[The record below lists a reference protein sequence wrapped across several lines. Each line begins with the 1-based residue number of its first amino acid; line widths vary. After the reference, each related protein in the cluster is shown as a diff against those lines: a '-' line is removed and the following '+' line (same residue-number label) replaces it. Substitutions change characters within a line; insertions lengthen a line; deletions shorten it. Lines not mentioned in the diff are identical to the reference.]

1 METILVNIIEVLE
14 PVWFKLVDLLS
25 LKEMKTLDSIQPI
38 LAKILSDP
46 LLLGLSLAIIGVVP
60 YTIIKLKKS
69 YTLKENRLDAL
80 LSELTEEDNEEVST
94 NQPLPQNQSTKNSN
108 LDQPTN
114 ESDTKAYGNEFELP
128 SLQKKTI
135 TSGDLNQT
143 PQEIFKNRRISNDD
157 FGWETDV
164 EEWDELYDYIS
175 KPFQTDKP
183 KQENESATIPQETQK
198 TVPIT
203 QENLNQ
209 TPQEIFKNRR
219 ISDDDFGWETD
230 VEEWDE
236 LYDYISKPFQTD
248 KPKDVASE
256 NEVLQELE
264 KEVLTEVAQKEE
276 TVPSTNQATEITTES
291 SLGIGIDELAEQII
305 EETILKEEST
315 EEPSNINI
323 DQLTELI
330 EDEEI
335 FITVDQKNKIITPK
349 EEVRVEV
356 NQLNESITEQSSNID
371 IDELAELI
379 REEESVPEEKSLTT
393 NTLSTSET
401 KHLEPNEAV
410 SSTSEPQFSTSSPVP
425 QRVELTLEDV
435 VKTDLEPKP
444 ALQSKTS
451 NNFSE
456 TIKESPST
464 RPLLNSILN
473 SSVSAQTDA
482 LVSRLKTFQS
492 ELEVRF
498 QSLEQ
503 ESETRVEAAPT
514 ETLRKRQGSYQ
525 PANVSY
531 KSKQKSRSNKEYL
544 RQLESFIF
552 MARQKS
558 KNTKL

>member
-14 PVWFKLVDLLS
+14 PVWFKLVDLLG

-46 LLLGLSLAIIGVVP
+46 LLLGLTLALIGVVP

-135 TSGDLNQT
+135 PSGDLNQT

-164 EEWDELYDYIS
+164 EEWNELYDYIS
-175 KPFQTDKP
+175 KPFQAGKP
-183 KQENESATIPQETQK
+183 KQENESATIPQESQK
-198 TVPIT
+198 TVPLT

-256 NEVLQELE
+256 NEVLQELG

-305 EETILKEEST
+305 EETMLKEEST

-335 FITVDQKNKIITPK
+335 FIPVDQKNEIITPK

-379 REEESVPEEKSLTT
+379 REEKSVPEEKSFTI

-410 SSTSEPQFSTSSPVP
+410 STTSEPQFSTSSPVP

>member
-46 LLLGLSLAIIGVVP
+46 LLLGLTLALIGVVP

-164 EEWDELYDYIS
+164 EEWNELYDYIS
-175 KPFQTDKP
+175 KPFQAGKP
-183 KQENESATIPQETQK
+183 KQENESATIPQESQK
-198 TVPIT
+198 TVPLT

-305 EETILKEEST
+305 EETMLKEEST

-335 FITVDQKNKIITPK
+335 FIPVDQKNEIITPK

-379 REEESVPEEKSLTT
+379 REEESVPGEKSLTT

-451 NNFSE
+451 NNSSE

>member
-164 EEWDELYDYIS
+164 EEWNELYDYIS
-175 KPFQTDKP
+175 KPFQADKP
-183 KQENESATIPQETQK
+183 KQENESATIPQESQK
-198 TVPIT
+198 TGPLT

-379 REEESVPEEKSLTT
+379 REEKSVPEEKSLTT

>member
-46 LLLGLSLAIIGVVP
+46 LLLGLTLALIGVVP

-164 EEWDELYDYIS
+164 EEWNELYDYIS
-175 KPFQTDKP
+175 KPFQADKP
-183 KQENESATIPQETQK
+183 KQENESATIPQESQK
-198 TVPIT
+198 TVPLT

-256 NEVLQELE
+256 NEVLQELG

-305 EETILKEEST
+305 EETMLKEEST

-335 FITVDQKNKIITPK
+335 FITVDQKNEIITPK

>member
-46 LLLGLSLAIIGVVP
+46 LLLGLTLALIGVIP

-164 EEWDELYDYIS
+164 EEWNELYDYIS
-175 KPFQTDKP
+175 KPFQAGKP
-183 KQENESATIPQETQK
+183 KQENESATIPQESQK
-198 TVPIT
+198 TGPLT

-305 EETILKEEST
+305 EETMLKEEST

-335 FITVDQKNKIITPK
+335 FITVDQKNEIITPK

>member
-14 PVWFKLVDLLS
+14 LVWFKLIDLLS

-164 EEWDELYDYIS
+164 EEWNELYDYIS
-175 KPFQTDKP
+175 KPFQADKP
-183 KQENESATIPQETQK
+183 KQENESATIPQESQK
-198 TVPIT
+198 TGPLT

-305 EETILKEEST
+305 EETMLKEEST

-335 FITVDQKNKIITPK
+335 FITVDQKNEIITPK

-379 REEESVPEEKSLTT
+379 REEKSVPEEKSLTT

-514 ETLRKRQGSYQ
+514 ETLRKKQGSYQ

>member
-14 PVWFKLVDLLS
+14 PVWFKLADLLS

-164 EEWDELYDYIS
+164 EEWNELYDYIS
-175 KPFQTDKP
+175 KPFQADKP
-183 KQENESATIPQETQK
+183 KQENESATIPQESQK
-198 TVPIT
+198 TVPLT

-305 EETILKEEST
+305 EETMLKEEST

-335 FITVDQKNKIITPK
+335 FITVDQKNEIITPK

-379 REEESVPEEKSLTT
+379 REEKSVPEEKSLTT

>member
-164 EEWDELYDYIS
+164 EEWNELYDYIS
-175 KPFQTDKP
+175 KPFQADKP
-183 KQENESATIPQETQK
+183 KQENESATIPQESQK
-198 TVPIT
+198 TGPLT

-379 REEESVPEEKSLTT
+379 REEKSVPEEKSLTT

-444 ALQSKTS
+444 TLQSKTS

-482 LVSRLKTFQS
+482 LVSRLKTFQ
-492 ELEVRF
+492 
-498 QSLEQ
+498 
-503 ESETRVEAAPT
+503 
-514 ETLRKRQGSYQ
+514 
-525 PANVSY
+525 
-531 KSKQKSRSNKEYL
+531 
-544 RQLESFIF
+544 
-552 MARQKS
+552 
-558 KNTKL
+558 

>member
-46 LLLGLSLAIIGVVP
+46 LLLGLTLALIGVVP

-175 KPFQTDKP
+175 KPFQVDKP
-183 KQENESATIPQETQK
+183 KQENESATIPQESQK
-198 TVPIT
+198 TGPLT

-256 NEVLQELE
+256 NEVLQEVE

-305 EETILKEEST
+305 EETMLKEEST

-379 REEESVPEEKSLTT
+379 REEESVPGEKPLTT

-514 ETLRKRQGSYQ
+514 ETLRKKQGSYQ

>member
-46 LLLGLSLAIIGVVP
+46 LLLGLSLALIGVVP

-164 EEWDELYDYIS
+164 EEWNELYDYIS
-175 KPFQTDKP
+175 KPFQAGKP
-183 KQENESATIPQETQK
+183 KQENESATIPQESQK
-198 TVPIT
+198 TVPLT

-256 NEVLQELE
+256 NEVLQELG

-335 FITVDQKNKIITPK
+335 FIPVDQKNEIITPK

>member
-164 EEWDELYDYIS
+164 EEWNELYDYIS
-175 KPFQTDKP
+175 KPFQADKP
-183 KQENESATIPQETQK
+183 KQENESATIPQESQK
-198 TVPIT
+198 TVPLT

-264 KEVLTEVAQKEE
+264 QEVLTEVAQKEE

-305 EETILKEEST
+305 EETMLKEEST

-335 FITVDQKNKIITPK
+335 FITVDQKNEIITPK

>member
-46 LLLGLSLAIIGVVP
+46 LLLGLTLALIGVVP

-164 EEWDELYDYIS
+164 EEWNELYDYIS
-175 KPFQTDKP
+175 KPFQAGKP
-183 KQENESATIPQETQK
+183 KQENESATIPQESQK
-198 TVPIT
+198 TVPLT

-335 FITVDQKNKIITPK
+335 FITVDQKNEIITPK

-379 REEESVPEEKSLTT
+379 REEESVPGEKSLTT

>member
-46 LLLGLSLAIIGVVP
+46 LLLGLTLALIGVIP

-164 EEWDELYDYIS
+164 EEWNELYDYIS
-175 KPFQTDKP
+175 KPFQADKP
-183 KQENESATIPQETQK
+183 KQENESATIPQESQK
-198 TVPIT
+198 TVPLT

-305 EETILKEEST
+305 EETMLKEEST

-335 FITVDQKNKIITPK
+335 FITVDQKNEIITPK

-379 REEESVPEEKSLTT
+379 REEESVPGEKSLTT

-410 SSTSEPQFSTSSPVP
+410 PSTSEPQFSTSSPVP

>member
-46 LLLGLSLAIIGVVP
+46 LLLGLSLALIGVVP

-164 EEWDELYDYIS
+164 EEWNELYDYIS
-175 KPFQTDKP
+175 KPFQADKP
-183 KQENESATIPQETQK
+183 KQENESATIPQESQK
-198 TVPIT
+198 TGPLT

-379 REEESVPEEKSLTT
+379 REEKSVPEEKSLTT

-444 ALQSKTS
+444 ALQSKIS
-451 NNFSE
+451 NNSSE

>member
-164 EEWDELYDYIS
+164 EEWNELYDYIS
-175 KPFQTDKP
+175 KPFQADKP
-183 KQENESATIPQETQK
+183 KQENESATIPQESQK
-198 TVPIT
+198 TGPLT

-305 EETILKEEST
+305 EETMLKEEST

-379 REEESVPEEKSLTT
+379 REEESVPGEKSLTT

-410 SSTSEPQFSTSSPVP
+410 PSTSEPQFSTSSPVP

>member
-164 EEWDELYDYIS
+164 EEWNELYDYIS
-175 KPFQTDKP
+175 KPFQADKP
-183 KQENESATIPQETQK
+183 KQENESATIPQESQK
-198 TVPIT
+198 TGPLT

-305 EETILKEEST
+305 EETMLKEEST

-335 FITVDQKNKIITPK
+335 FIPVDQKNEIITPK

-379 REEESVPEEKSLTT
+379 REEESVPGEKSLTA

>member
-46 LLLGLSLAIIGVVP
+46 LLLGLSLALIGVVP

-164 EEWDELYDYIS
+164 EEWNELYDYIS
-175 KPFQTDKP
+175 KPFQADKP
-183 KQENESATIPQETQK
+183 KQENESATIPQESQK
-198 TVPIT
+198 TVPLT

-305 EETILKEEST
+305 EETMLKEEST

-335 FITVDQKNKIITPK
+335 FIPVDQKNEIITPK

-379 REEESVPEEKSLTT
+379 REEESVPGEKSLTT

>member
-46 LLLGLSLAIIGVVP
+46 LLLGLTLALIGVVP

-164 EEWDELYDYIS
+164 EEWNELYDYIS
-175 KPFQTDKP
+175 KPFQADKP
-183 KQENESATIPQETQK
+183 KQENESATIPQESQK
-198 TVPIT
+198 TGPLT

-335 FITVDQKNKIITPK
+335 FITVDQKNEIITPK

-379 REEESVPEEKSLTT
+379 REEESVPGEKSLTT

>member
-164 EEWDELYDYIS
+164 EEWNELYDYIS
-175 KPFQTDKP
+175 KPFQAGKP
-183 KQENESATIPQETQK
+183 KQENESATIPQESQK

-379 REEESVPEEKSLTT
+379 REEESVPGEKSLTT

-514 ETLRKRQGSYQ
+514 ETLRKKQGSYQ

>member
-46 LLLGLSLAIIGVVP
+46 LLLGLSLALIGVVP

-164 EEWDELYDYIS
+164 EEWNELYDYIS
-175 KPFQTDKP
+175 KPFQAGKP
-183 KQENESATIPQETQK
+183 KQEDESATISQESKK
-198 TVPIT
+198 TAPACP
-203 QENLNQ
+203 ENLNQ

-305 EETILKEEST
+305 EETMLKEEST

-335 FITVDQKNKIITPK
+335 FITVDQKNEIITPK

>member
-164 EEWDELYDYIS
+164 EEWNELYDYIS
-175 KPFQTDKP
+175 KPFQADKP
-183 KQENESATIPQETQK
+183 KQENESATIPQESQK
-198 TVPIT
+198 TVPLT

-379 REEESVPEEKSLTT
+379 REEKSVPEEKSLTT

>member
-46 LLLGLSLAIIGVVP
+46 LLLGLTLALIGVVP

-164 EEWDELYDYIS
+164 EEWNELYDYIS
-175 KPFQTDKP
+175 KPFQAGKP
-183 KQENESATIPQETQK
+183 KQENESATIPQESQK
-198 TVPIT
+198 TVPLT

-305 EETILKEEST
+305 EETMLKEEST

-335 FITVDQKNKIITPK
+335 FITVDQKNEIITPK

-379 REEESVPEEKSLTT
+379 REEESVPGEKSLTT

>member
-164 EEWDELYDYIS
+164 EEWNELYDYIS
-175 KPFQTDKP
+175 KPFQADKP
-183 KQENESATIPQETQK
+183 KQENESATIPQESQK
-198 TVPIT
+198 TVPLT

-335 FITVDQKNKIITPK
+335 FITVDQKNEIITPK

-514 ETLRKRQGSYQ
+514 ETLRKKQGSYQ

>member
-14 PVWFKLVDLLS
+14 LVWFKLIYLLS

-46 LLLGLSLAIIGVVP
+46 LLLGLTLALIGVVP
-60 YTIIKLKKS
+60 NTIFKLKKS

-164 EEWDELYDYIS
+164 EEWNELYDYIS
-175 KPFQTDKP
+175 KPFQADKP
-183 KQENESATIPQETQK
+183 KQENESATIPQESQK
-198 TVPIT
+198 TGPLT

-305 EETILKEEST
+305 EETMLKEEST

-335 FITVDQKNKIITPK
+335 FITVDQKNEIITPK

-379 REEESVPEEKSLTT
+379 REEKSVPEEKSLTT

-444 ALQSKTS
+444 ALQSKIS
-451 NNFSE
+451 NNSSE

-503 ESETRVEAAPT
+503 ESETRVEATPT

>member
-175 KPFQTDKP
+175 KPFQADKP
-183 KQENESATIPQETQK
+183 KQENESATIPQESQK
-198 TVPIT
+198 TGPLT

-305 EETILKEEST
+305 EETMLKEEST

-335 FITVDQKNKIITPK
+335 FITVDQKNEIITPK

-379 REEESVPEEKSLTT
+379 REEKSVPEEKSLTT

-514 ETLRKRQGSYQ
+514 ETLRKKQGSYQ

>member
-1 METILVNIIEVLE
+1 METILVNILEVLE
-14 PVWFKLVDLLS
+14 LVWFKLVDLLS

-46 LLLGLSLAIIGVVP
+46 LLLGLSIAIIGVVP

-164 EEWDELYDYIS
+164 EEWNELYDYIS
-175 KPFQTDKP
+175 KPFQAGKP
-183 KQENESATIPQETQK
+183 KQENESATIPQESQK
-198 TVPIT
+198 TGPLT

-305 EETILKEEST
+305 EENMLKEEST
-315 EEPSNINI
+315 EEASNINI

-335 FITVDQKNKIITPK
+335 FITVDQKNEIITPK

-371 IDELAELI
+371 INELAELI
-379 REEESVPEEKSLTT
+379 REEESVPGEKSLTT

-444 ALQSKTS
+444 ALQSQTS

>member
-14 PVWFKLVDLLS
+14 PVWFKLADLLS
-25 LKEMKTLDSIQPI
+25 LKEMRTLYSLQPI

-46 LLLGLSLAIIGVVP
+46 LLLGLSLTLIGVVP

-69 YTLKENRLDAL
+69 YSLKENRLDAL
-80 LSELTEEDNEEVST
+80 LSELAEEDNEEVST
-94 NQPLPQNQSTKNSN
+94 SQPLPQNQNTKNLS

-114 ESDTKAYGNEFELP
+114 ESDTKAYGNEFESP
-128 SLQKKTI
+128 SLQKKI
-135 TSGDLNQT
+135 IVSGDLNQT
-143 PQEIFKNRRISNDD
+143 SKEIFKNRRISNDD

-175 KPFQTDKP
+175 KPFQAGKP
-183 KQENESATIPQETQK
+183 KQEDESATIPQESKK
-198 TVPIT
+198 TAPLSP
-203 QENLNQ
+203 EELNQ

-248 KPKDVASE
+248 KPKDVSSK
-256 NEVLQELE
+256 NEVLPEL
-264 KEVLTEVAQKEE
+264 KEELLTEVAQKEE
-276 TVPSTNQATEITTES
+276 IVSSINQTTEITTES

-305 EETILKEEST
+305 EETILKDETT

-323 DQLTELI
+323 DQLTELM
-330 EDEEI
+330 EDEET
-335 FITVDQKNKIITPK
+335 FITVDQKDEIIAPE
-349 EEVRVEV
+349 EEVNVGI
-356 NQLNESITEQSSNID
+356 NQTNESITEQSSNID
-371 IDELAELI
+371 INELAKLI
-379 REEESVPEEKSLTT
+379 EEEKSVPGEKSFTT

-401 KHLEPNEAV
+401 KHLEPDEEF
-410 SSTSEPQFSTSSPVP
+410 SGTSAPQFSASSPVP

-435 VKTDLEPKP
+435 VKPALESKP
-444 ALQSKTS
+444 ALQSKIS
-451 NNFSE
+451 NDSSE
-456 TIKESPST
+456 TIKKSPST

-473 SSVSAQTDA
+473 SSVSAKTDA
-482 LVSRLKTFQS
+482 LVSRLKTFQA
-492 ELEVRF
+492 ELEIRF

-503 ESETRVEAAPT
+503 ESETKVEAAPT

-558 KNTKL
+558 KNTEL

>member
-46 LLLGLSLAIIGVVP
+46 LLLGLTLALIGVVP

-164 EEWDELYDYIS
+164 EEWSELYDYIS
-175 KPFQTDKP
+175 KPFQADKP
-183 KQENESATIPQETQK
+183 KQENESATIPQESQK
-198 TVPIT
+198 TVPLT

-305 EETILKEEST
+305 EETMLKEEST

-335 FITVDQKNKIITPK
+335 FITVDQKNEIITPK

>member
-164 EEWDELYDYIS
+164 EEWNELYDYIS
-175 KPFQTDKP
+175 KPFQADKP
-183 KQENESATIPQETQK
+183 KQENESATIPQESQK
-198 TVPIT
+198 TGPLT

-335 FITVDQKNKIITPK
+335 FITVDQKNEIITPK

>member
-164 EEWDELYDYIS
+164 EEWNELYDYIS
-175 KPFQTDKP
+175 KPFQADKP
-183 KQENESATIPQETQK
+183 KQENESATIPQESQK
-198 TVPIT
+198 TGPLT

-335 FITVDQKNKIITPK
+335 FITVDQKNEIITPK

-379 REEESVPEEKSLTT
+379 REEKSVPEEKSLTT

-514 ETLRKRQGSYQ
+514 ETLRKKQGSYQ

>member
-46 LLLGLSLAIIGVVP
+46 LLLGLSLALIGVVP

-164 EEWDELYDYIS
+164 EEWNELYDYIS
-175 KPFQTDKP
+175 KPFQADKP
-183 KQENESATIPQETQK
+183 KQENESATIPQESQK
-198 TVPIT
+198 TVPLT

-305 EETILKEEST
+305 EETMLKEEST

-335 FITVDQKNKIITPK
+335 FITVDQKNEIITPK

-379 REEESVPEEKSLTT
+379 REEESVPGEKSLTT

>member
-46 LLLGLSLAIIGVVP
+46 LLLGLTLALIGVVP

-128 SLQKKTI
+128 SLQKKII

-164 EEWDELYDYIS
+164 EEWNELYDYIS
-175 KPFQTDKP
+175 KPFQAGKP
-183 KQENESATIPQETQK
+183 KQENESATIPQESQK
-198 TVPIT
+198 TVPLT

-305 EETILKEEST
+305 EETMLKEEST

-335 FITVDQKNKIITPK
+335 FIPVDQKNEIITPK

-379 REEESVPEEKSLTT
+379 REEESVPGEKSLTT

>member
-46 LLLGLSLAIIGVVP
+46 LLLGLSLAIIGIVP

-164 EEWDELYDYIS
+164 EEWNELYDYIS
-175 KPFQTDKP
+175 KPFQADKP
-183 KQENESATIPQETQK
+183 KQENESATIPQESQK

-335 FITVDQKNKIITPK
+335 FITVDQKNEIITPK

-379 REEESVPEEKSLTT
+379 REEKSVPEEKSLTT

>member
-14 PVWFKLVDLLS
+14 PVWFKLIDLLS
-25 LKEMKTLDSIQPI
+25 LKQMKTLDSIQPI

-46 LLLGLSLAIIGVVP
+46 LLLGLTLALIGVVP

-164 EEWDELYDYIS
+164 EEWNELYDYIS
-175 KPFQTDKP
+175 KPFQAGKP
-183 KQENESATIPQETQK
+183 KQENESATIPQESQK
-198 TVPIT
+198 TVPLT

-305 EETILKEEST
+305 EETMLKEEST

-335 FITVDQKNKIITPK
+335 FITVDQKNEIITPK

-379 REEESVPEEKSLTT
+379 REEESVPGEKSLTT

-410 SSTSEPQFSTSSPVP
+410 PSTSEPQFSTSSPVP

>member
-46 LLLGLSLAIIGVVP
+46 LLLGLTLALIGVVP

-143 PQEIFKNRRISNDD
+143 PQEIFKNRRISNED

-164 EEWDELYDYIS
+164 EEWNELYDYIS
-175 KPFQTDKP
+175 KPFQAGKP
-183 KQENESATIPQETQK
+183 KQENESATIPQESQK
-198 TVPIT
+198 TVPLT

-305 EETILKEEST
+305 EETMLKEEST

-335 FITVDQKNKIITPK
+335 FITVDQKNEIITPK

-379 REEESVPEEKSLTT
+379 REEESVPGEKSLTT

>member
-46 LLLGLSLAIIGVVP
+46 LLLGLSLAIIGIVP

-164 EEWDELYDYIS
+164 EEWNELYDYIS
-175 KPFQTDKP
+175 KPFQADKP
-183 KQENESATIPQETQK
+183 KQENESATIPQESQK
-198 TVPIT
+198 TGPLT

-305 EETILKEEST
+305 EETMLKEEST

-335 FITVDQKNKIITPK
+335 FITVDQKNEIITPK

-444 ALQSKTS
+444 TLQSKTS

-514 ETLRKRQGSYQ
+514 ETLRKKQGSYQ

>member
-164 EEWDELYDYIS
+164 EEWNELYDYIS
-175 KPFQTDKP
+175 KPFQAGKP
-183 KQENESATIPQETQK
+183 KQENESATIPQESQK

-335 FITVDQKNKIITPK
+335 FITVDQKNEIITPK

-379 REEESVPEEKSLTT
+379 REEESVPGEKSLTT

-444 ALQSKTS
+444 TLQSKTS

>member
-46 LLLGLSLAIIGVVP
+46 LLLGLSLALIGVVP

-164 EEWDELYDYIS
+164 EEWNELYDYIS
-175 KPFQTDKP
+175 KPFQADKP
-183 KQENESATIPQETQK
+183 KQENESATIPQESQK
-198 TVPIT
+198 TGPLT

-305 EETILKEEST
+305 EETMLKEEST

-379 REEESVPEEKSLTT
+379 REEKSVPEEKFLTT

>member
-164 EEWDELYDYIS
+164 EEWNELYDYIS

-183 KQENESATIPQETQK
+183 KQENESATIPQESQK
-198 TVPIT
+198 TVPLT

-335 FITVDQKNKIITPK
+335 FITVDQKNEIITPK

-379 REEESVPEEKSLTT
+379 REEKSVPEEKSLTT

-444 ALQSKTS
+444 TLQSKTS

-514 ETLRKRQGSYQ
+514 ETLRKKQGSYQ

>member
-175 KPFQTDKP
+175 KPFQAGKP
-183 KQENESATIPQETQK
+183 KQENESTTIPQESQK
-198 TVPIT
+198 TVPLT

-305 EETILKEEST
+305 EETMLKEEST

-514 ETLRKRQGSYQ
+514 ETLRKKQGSYQ